1 MKTNSPPATRARASV
16 RVLVAVAAA
25 GAMLAA
31 CTTTQQLGSAEVPHL
46 TSLVQVDDTVTCTMR
61 DGSTQTIKVTA
72 IEPDALVGEHHERV
86 AVADVT
92 RAEIKHLNMTESI
105 VVGVLVA
112 AGIAAAASGGH
123 GGGMGG
129 GY

>member
-72 IEPDALVGEHHERV
+72 IEPDTLVGEHHERV

-92 RAEIKHLNMTESI
+92 RAEVKHLNMTET
-105 VVGVLVA
+105 VLVGLAVA
-112 AGIAAAASGGH
+112 AGAALAAGGH